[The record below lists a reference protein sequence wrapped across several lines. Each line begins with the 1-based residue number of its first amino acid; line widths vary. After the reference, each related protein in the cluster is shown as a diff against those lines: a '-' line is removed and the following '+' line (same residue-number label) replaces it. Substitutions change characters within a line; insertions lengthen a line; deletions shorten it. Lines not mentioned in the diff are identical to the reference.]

1 MINYKFVMK
10 SKLVL
15 DCEKIRFEIFLEL
28 KADLLLNQTIWGLI
42 RLTVYVWQRACEM
55 GFGLMP

>member
-42 RLTVYVWQRACEM
+42 RLTVYVW
-55 GFGLMP
+55 

>member
-10 SKLVL
+10 SKLAL
-15 DCEKIRFEIFLEL
+15 DCEKIRFEIFLKL

-42 RLTVYVWQRACEM
+42 RLTVFVW
-55 GFGLMP
+55 